1 MVITLLALLAL
12 LVLAEAIGTSL
23 VVQVTRVS
31 DTVANITSCTSEDVS
46 VSSCNLR
53 SALAYC
59 SQEMRVSEDTCVVNI
74 TTTTVVMDSTLGE
87 IEYSTN
93 GSVVMYGNGG
103 TVVGEGSRRLLS
115 VDATA
120 TGSGSGSVSSGIH
133 VYGLKCS
140 GFGGRSSAGSVGDVV
155 GGGES
160 HYVFVIFGYDCSHS
174 LTHSL
179 THSLYIF
186 NHSLSF

>member
-1 MVITLLALLAL
+1 MEITLLALLAL

-31 DTVANITSCTSEDVS
+31 DAVANITSCTSEDVS

-120 TGSGSGSVSSGIH
+120 TATGSVSSGIH

-140 GFGGRSSAGSVGDVV
+140 GFGDRSSAGSVSDVV

-160 HYVFVIFGYDCSHS
+160 HYVF
-174 LTHSL
+174 LL
-179 THSLYIF
+179 
-186 NHSLSF
+186 